1 MRRYFPSPLVYLE
14 DLPMGHDFGL
24 FGDSDAE
31 RLKLRL
37 LDGLFDRGNI
47 TSIKAQVHHIYPM
60 WTKKFKEFVLSCP
73 NIEILHIRIPLIDG
87 KTEWSVA
94 PTVPY
99 ENFHIA
105 PTDKL
110 APLRELILESRH
122 SNPPQIIPSTFW
134 DWSRIQHLEL
144 RGPNMFHV
152 VNEIQGQIHQLETL
166 IIEGF
171 CSVRVNFS
179 QVTQLMIDFLSHI
192 HGIVTLKL
200 VNPSAILPISS
211 LTQYGATLK
220 TLCYHTPRDP
230 WAQWSMRSALP
241 FTPSELDTLSYSCPH
256 LASVTLQMP
265 SIDDDLVR
273 TYP

>member
-1 MRRYFPSPLVYLE
+1 
-14 DLPMGHDFGL
+14 MGHDFGL

-31 RLKLRL
+31 RLKFRL
-37 LDGLFDRGNI
+37 LDGLLDRGSI

-60 WTKKFKEFVLSCP
+60 WTKQFKEFVLSCP
-73 NIEILHIRIPLIDG
+73 NIEILHIRIPLTDD

-94 PTVPY
+94 PTVPD

-110 APLRELILESRH
+110 APLRELILDSRL
-122 SNPPQIIPSTFW
+122 SNHPQIIPSTFW

-200 VNPSAILPISS
+200 INPSAILPISS

>member
-1 MRRYFPSPLVYLE
+1 MRRYSPSPLVYLE

-24 FGDSDAE
+24 WGDSDTE
-31 RLKLRL
+31 RLKFRL
-37 LDGLFDRGNI
+37 LDGLLDRRSI
-47 TSIKAQVHHIYPM
+47 TSIKAQVHHIYPI
-60 WTKKFKEFVLSCP
+60 WTKKFKEFILNCP
-73 NIEILHIRIPLIDG
+73 NIEILHIRVPPIDG

-94 PTVPY
+94 PSVPY

-110 APLRELILESRH
+110 APLRELILESRI

-144 RGPNMFHV
+144 RGPNMLHII
-152 VNEIQGQIHQLETL
+152 NEIQGQIHHLDTL

-171 CSVRVNFS
+171 YFVRTNFS
-179 QVTQLMIDFLSHI
+179 QATQLMTDFLSHI

-200 VNPSAILPISS
+200 VQPDATLPISS
-211 LTQYGATLK
+211 LSQYGATLK
-220 TLCYHTPRDP
+220 TLCYHTPKDP
-230 WAQWSMRSALP
+230 WAQPSMRSALA
-241 FTPSELDTLSYSCPH
+241 FTPSELDTLSCSCPH
-256 LASVTLQMP
+256 LASMTLQMP
-265 SIDDDLVR
+265 SIDDDLVK